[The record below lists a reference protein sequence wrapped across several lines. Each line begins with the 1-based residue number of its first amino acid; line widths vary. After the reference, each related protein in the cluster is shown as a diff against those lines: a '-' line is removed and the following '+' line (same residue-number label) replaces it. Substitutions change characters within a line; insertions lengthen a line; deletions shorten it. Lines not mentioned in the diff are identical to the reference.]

1 MKSSRRHNRTRN
13 KYRRTKRHLTVDPN
27 CWGKNE
33 PLEQLWRDLS
43 SFLSIV
49 IVYKGNKPYK
59 IVELRS
65 NDETT
70 IPHSNVDNNNNN
82 NKLRTIALDPQVVA
96 ILSANPKTTNVYE
109 TLLYPKAKDMTVD
122 YVITNYNKFFKPIRG
137 HPIKKL
143 MSPY

>member
-1 MKSSRRHNRTRN
+1 MKSVRRHNSKIRN
-13 KYRRTKRHLTVDPN
+13 RHRYRRTKRRLTVDPN

-49 IVYKGNKPYK
+49 IVCKGNKPYK
-59 IVELRS
+59 IVQLRS
-65 NDETT
+65 DDDTAL
-70 IPHSNVDNNNNN
+70 IHSHVDDH
-82 NKLRTIALDPQVVA
+82 KLRTIASDPQVVA
-96 ILSANPKTTNVYE
+96 ILSAKPQTTDVYE

-137 HPIKKL
+137 QPIKKL
-143 MSPY
+143 MAPY